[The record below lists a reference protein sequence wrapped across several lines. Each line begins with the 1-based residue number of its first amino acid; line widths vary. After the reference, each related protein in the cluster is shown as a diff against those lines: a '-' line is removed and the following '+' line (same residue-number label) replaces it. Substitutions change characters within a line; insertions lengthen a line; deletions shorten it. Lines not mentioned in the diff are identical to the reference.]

1 MNWQFSVQL
10 VSPKI
15 APFTSIKSQ
24 STFLSIHSELALAF
38 ISSTVPNHFGLFDVD
53 RVTPFSQQD
62 QDKKKESP
70 NSLNSAMWS
79 ISPINDPFARLTK
92 IIIHA
97 HIVEGW
103 NIWHAV
109 NFKDNIPVREW
120 KKKEKSLNNQNTYC
134 RCLMLI
140 FYQFFIPFYLEEI
153 TQFILKTIVDH
164 KSQFGPL

>member
-1 MNWQFSVQL
+1 M
-10 VSPKI
+10 SPKI
-15 APFTSIKSQ
+15 APFTTIKSQ

-62 QDKKKESP
+62 QDKKKR
-70 NSLNSAMWS
+70 
-79 ISPINDPFARLTK
+79 ISKFSQFSYVKYFSNQWPFARLTK

-120 KKKEKSLNNQNTYC
+120 KKKEKTLNNQNTYC

>member
-62 QDKKKESP
+62 QDKKKR
-70 NSLNSAMWS
+70 
-79 ISPINDPFARLTK
+79 ISKFSQFSYVKYFSNQWPFARLTK

-120 KKKEKSLNNQNTYC
+120 KKKRKISQNSEYI
-134 RCLMLI
+134 LQVFDVDFLSI
-140 FYQFFIPFYLEEI
+140 FYP
-153 TQFILKTIVDH
+153 ILFRRNNSIYFKNH
-164 KSQFGPL
+164 SGS